1 MNRVFKSF
9 PVLKHFRTHELVA
22 VLFLKRYGF
31 DISRYQAPI
40 IIGRLLVN
48 TQISA
53 AALVKYFS
61 VRARRLIDHLLILLK
76 SDLFPCNC
84 CEGIITPIYKSETKN
99 DPSNYRG
106 ICLSSCL
113 GKLFTSILKRLK
125 KTCPPTKHFTFCSNR
140 FRTKPSHLRYNHTT
154 NFKCKVCIQCIKYSQ
169 REIIYVVIDFKI
181 KKDGHGLFYKL
192 LQYNIGG
199 RFYDLIKTPLLQVEM
214 FWLRLIIRERIFE
227 LP

>member
-1 MNRVFKSF
+1 MWR
-9 PVLKHFRTHELVA
+9 
-22 VLFLKRYGF
+22 
-31 DISRYQAPI
+31 
-40 IIGRLLVN
+40 
-48 TQISA
+48 
-53 AALVKYFS
+53 
-61 VRARRLIDHLLILLK
+61 
-76 SDLFPCNC
+76 
-84 CEGIITPIYKSETKN
+84 IITPIYKSGNKSN
-99 DPSNYRG
+99 PSNYRG
-106 ICLSSCL
+106 ICFSSCL
-113 GKLFTSILKRLK
+113 GKRFTSILNNRLK
-125 KTCPPTKHFTFCSNR
+125 KHVPQQKHFTFCSNR

-154 NFKCKVCIQCIKYSQ
+154 NFKCKVCIKYSE